1 VTSSGEARQTWKY
14 FDAASA
20 HAELRGMLNKSG
32 TGVATGLAD
41 LESYDFVA
49 RLKAGAPM
57 NAADRDTFFGGAA
70 KGYTD
75 YPPLREAWVA

>member
-1 VTSSGEARQTWKY
+1 
-14 FDAASA
+14 
-20 HAELRGMLNKSG
+20 
-32 TGVATGLAD
+32 
-41 LESYDFVA
+41 
-49 RLKAGAPM
+49 M